1 VKDVTVTFND
11 IDTVK
16 PTCSITE
23 AACTSGSLKLTLTA
37 SEAISTPNSWT
48 SSSST
53 VYTKNV
59 TSNSQV
65 SATITDLA

>member
-1 VKDVTVTFND
+1 MKDVTVTFND
-11 IDTVK
+11 IDTTK

-23 AACTSGSLKLTLTA
+23 ASCTSGSLKLTLTA

-53 VYTKNV
+53 VYTK
-59 TSNSQV
+59 
-65 SATITDLA
+65 